1 MFHHHTHT
9 MSLTTYREV
18 CADLLRGLDELK
30 HPRFSFPFYITAAMC
45 RARELLAQ
53 PTPAEPVEL
62 TDEELLQITA
72 QAQIYR
78 FQATAG
84 DPVQYEPTEVQ
95 LLAAFRAAIAADRA
109 RQPTPAELAAAV
121 DLDALLSPAGAY
133 EIDPDI
139 GNLPGSQLVCD
150 QRGGNPTWWAP
161 AYGFMSLGDLLDQIR
176 SRILPHLRPP
186 VVGIDIPGP
195 DGDWGDI
202 VDLCQAEGVEVSAGA
217 RLLRRARAA
226 WGQASAAPAE
236 PADHIRDGTEMVAP
250 PAEGE
255 VGELAAQLGADAEC
269 VEAERYDLCNMT
281 ADQMRRAA
289 TLLQQQAAELAA
301 LRQERPHV

>member
-18 CADLLRGLDELK
+18 CADLLRGLGELK

-53 PTPAEPVEL
+53 PT
-62 TDEELLQITA
+62 
-72 QAQIYR
+72 
-78 FQATAG
+78 
-84 DPVQYEPTEVQ
+84 
-95 LLAAFRAAIAADRA
+95 
-109 RQPTPAELAAAV
+109 
-121 DLDALLSPAGAY
+121 
-133 EIDPDI
+133 
-139 GNLPGSQLVCD
+139 
-150 QRGGNPTWWAP
+150 
-161 AYGFMSLGDLLDQIR
+161 
-176 SRILPHLRPP
+176 
-186 VVGIDIPGP
+186 
-195 DGDWGDI
+195 
-202 VDLCQAEGVEVSAGA
+202 
-217 RLLRRARAA
+217 
-226 WGQASAAPAE
+226 PAE

-301 LRQERPHV
+301 LRQERPHA